1 MMAAKGERHERRY
14 RRSARK
20 IIASLKATYPELDA
34 QTLAWLDQEDRR
46 TTEMVRA
53 HGWAVE
59 YVFGEAKSPSFAYT
73 IGLFGLGHPE
83 LIVFGLD
90 SASAGR
96 ILNTLGHRVRENR
109 DLRAGEIVALVGPS
123 GSGKTLTL
131 PCIAGL
137 ITPDAGRIA
146 AAGRTVLLGVLLPHV
161 RGPRVGEQVP

>member
-1 MMAAKGERHERRY
+1 MHR
-14 RRSARK
+14 
-20 IIASLKATYPELDA
+20 ELDA

-96 ILNTLGHRVRENR
+96 ILNTLGQRVRENR
-109 DLRAGEIVALVGPS
+109 DLRAGEIVDLEGTSTRRSLIPS
-123 GSGKTLTL
+123 VCCSPPTGSTSAPTRRR
-131 PCIAGL
+131 C
-137 ITPDAGRIA
+137 R
-146 AAGRTVLLGVLLPHV
+146 RCS
-161 RGPRVGEQVP
+161 

>member
-1 MMAAKGERHERRY
+1 MHR
-14 RRSARK
+14 
-20 IIASLKATYPELDA
+20 ELDA

-96 ILNTLGHRVRENR
+96 ILNTLGQRVRENR
-109 DLRAGEIVALVGPS
+109 DLRAGEIVDLDGTSTRVRVEPFPQPERVLFAANRFYERPDEASVPALQ
-123 GSGKTLTL
+123 LTWDVDGAFPGDPGYSL
-131 PCIAGL
+131 PAWL
-137 ITPDAGRIA
+137 QPR
-146 AAGRTVLLGVLLPHV
+146 
-161 RGPRVGEQVP
+161 RGHRA